1 MAGPIHE
8 AYRHN
13 EVMARDPRY
22 QRLLNSKR
30 WKELRISYL
39 REHPLCE
46 RCQAE
51 GYVRAAIDCHHIR
64 PISSAMSIQEMER
77 LCYLPRN
84 LQALCIPCHIKT
96 HKEMHKGTKANRKER
111 EAQRMSRWSERV
123 RQIGLTSAPIDLVQ
137 TPSDSEISLP
147 RRELRE

>member
-1 MAGPIHE
+1 
-8 AYRHN
+8 
-13 EVMARDPRY
+13 MARDPRY

-51 GYVRAAIDCHHIR
+51 GYVRAAMDCHHIR

-77 LCYLPRN
+77 LCFDPN
-84 LQALCIPCHIKT
+84 NIQCLCIPCHVKV
-96 HKEMHKGTKANRKER
+96 HKAMGKGTKANRKER
-111 EAQRMSRWSERV
+111 EEQRMSRWSESV
-123 RQIGLTSAPIDLVQ
+123 RRIGQTPAGIVLPS

-147 RRELRE
+147 LGESR

>member
-1 MAGPIHE
+1 
-8 AYRHN
+8 
-13 EVMARDPRY
+13 MARDPRY

-51 GYVRAAIDCHHIR
+51 GYVRAAVDIHHR
-64 PISSAMSIQEMER
+64 KPISSAMTVQEMFR
-77 LCYLPRN
+77 LCYLSSN
-84 LQALCIPCHIKT
+84 LQALCIPCHIKV
-96 HKEMHKGTKANRKER
+96 HKAMKKGTKANRKER
-111 EAQRMSRWSERV
+111 EAQRMSRWSESV
-123 RQIGLTSAPIDLVQ
+123 RRIGITPAPIDLVQ

>member
-1 MAGPIHE
+1 
-8 AYRHN
+8 
-13 EVMARDPRY
+13 MARDPRY

-30 WKELRISYL
+30 WKELRVEML
-39 REHPLCE
+39 RREPLCQE
-46 RCQAE
+46 CKRE

-77 LCYLPRN
+77 LCFDPN
-84 LQALCIPCHIKT
+84 NIACLCVPCHIKV
-96 HKEMHKGTKANRKER
+96 HKAMKKGTKANRKER

-123 RQIGLTSAPIDLVQ
+123 RQIGLTSAPIVLVQ

-147 RRELRE
+147 RRELTE

>member
-1 MAGPIHE
+1 
-8 AYRHN
+8 
-13 EVMARDPRY
+13 MARDPRY

-51 GYVRAAIDCHHIR
+51 GYVRSAIDVHHR
-64 PISSAMSIQEMER
+64 QPISSAMTVQEMER
-77 LCYLPRN
+77 LCYLPSN

-111 EAQRMSRWSERV
+111 EEQRMSRWSERV
-123 RQIGLTSAPIDLVQ
+123 RQIGLTSAPIVLVQ